1 MKLLSCYIRHFGA
14 INDFHYDFNNNLNV
28 VMQDNGWGK
37 TTFTMFLKS
46 MFYGLIDTTKKNL
59 NENPRKK
66 YYTWNSIEK
75 IGGYVDF
82 EWGEHKYR
90 IERYFGLK
98 AKDDTVRLTDLN
110 TGKDHPN
117 TDNLGKRLFKVDEEG
132 FSSTVFFGQNDLTVK
147 NNSSITSILS
157 KNSSDQTNAFDKAL
171 TALSNESKKYKYA
184 RGGLIEETEKKI
196 FDCQNALSQ
205 IATAEVFYDGL
216 NSELKTD
223 KEEESRLKK
232 LLESKRAEKEKF
244 DKAESIIIKNKLFEE
259 SKLKLEKLT
268 EEKKVLQN
276 KLGGTTINN
285 ESVNSFAECVGQFN
299 DLDAKI
305 NLKTIALEK
314 SKNQITPTKK
324 GTFDTKIG
332 KTLILLVSVIM
343 VALGVALAFTLNLFG
358 GIVLTVFG
366 LFLTVFSL
374 IKMLKSRENVDTSAI
389 LGYENAINELNEF
402 VELRKKYEQDLR
414 QFLSKMHLESTDFS
428 GAVVEL
434 KSIVKDI
441 ERLNVEIEE
450 LTKKC
455 QELKGDGALLDNA
468 YPENYGA
475 ILTQDISILE
485 RKLSDLQTKITRN
498 EASKVLYEEKISKRL
513 EIENQYNLLVEELQ
527 QYKER
532 YDLIVLTTK
541 YLLFADEKMKTKYRQ
556 PLEEKLNEYFKLING
571 SEDKVIKVDV
581 DLTVSV
587 EDNGLKQDKE
597 YYSEG
602 YKALMSICER
612 IAIIDMLYEEEKPF
626 IVLDDPFVNLDGEK
640 LNLAFELVK
649 TLSNSFQIVY
659 MTCHESRD
667 IK

>member
-1 MKLLSCYIRHFGA
+1 
-14 INDFHYDFNNNLNV
+14 
-28 VMQDNGWGK
+28 
-37 TTFTMFLKS
+37 
-46 MFYGLIDTTKKNL
+46 
-59 NENPRKK
+59 
-66 YYTWNSIEK
+66 
-75 IGGYVDF
+75 
-82 EWGEHKYR
+82 
-90 IERYFGLK
+90 
-98 AKDDTVRLTDLN
+98 
-110 TGKDHPN
+110 
-117 TDNLGKRLFKVDEEG
+117 
-132 FSSTVFFGQNDLTVK
+132 
-147 NNSSITSILS
+147 
-157 KNSSDQTNAFDKAL
+157 
-171 TALSNESKKYKYA
+171 
-184 RGGLIEETEKKI
+184 
-196 FDCQNALSQ
+196 
-205 IATAEVFYDGL
+205 
-216 NSELKTD
+216 
-223 KEEESRLKK
+223 
-232 LLESKRAEKEKF
+232 
-244 DKAESIIIKNKLFEE
+244 
-259 SKLKLEKLT
+259 
-268 EEKKVLQN
+268 
-276 KLGGTTINN
+276 
-285 ESVNSFAECVGQFN
+285 
-299 DLDAKI
+299 
-305 NLKTIALEK
+305 
-314 SKNQITPTKK
+314 
-324 GTFDTKIG
+324 
-332 KTLILLVSVIM
+332 M